1 VHPAGP
7 LTEGHISNHA
17 SRVEAKLTSL
27 SLSNLAR
34 RIKVFTRG
42 GGSRLLE
49 HATKEKTMPDYTTAV
64 ARTDEGGVRH
74 EALPC
79 TKLEDVR
86 PIVEWSENGWASI
99 LLEKKVLIR
108 DTGGHMYFLHN

>member
-7 LTEGHISNHA
+7 LTGGHISKNHA

-27 SLSNLAR
+27 SLSNPAR

-49 HATKEKTMPDYTTAV
+49 HATKEKTMPDYTTTV

-86 PIVEWSENGWASI
+86 PIVEWSENGWAST
-99 LLEKKVLIR
+99 LLKKVLIR
-108 DTGGHMYFLHN
+108 YTSGHMYFLHN

>member
-7 LTEGHISNHA
+7 LTGGHISKNHT

-27 SLSNLAR
+27 SVSNPAR

-49 HATKEKTMPDYTTAV
+49 HATKEKTMPDYTTAG

-86 PIVEWSENGWASI
+86 PIVEWSENGWAST
-99 LLEKKVLIR
+99 LLKKVLIR
-108 DTGGHMYFLHN
+108 YTSGHMYFLHN